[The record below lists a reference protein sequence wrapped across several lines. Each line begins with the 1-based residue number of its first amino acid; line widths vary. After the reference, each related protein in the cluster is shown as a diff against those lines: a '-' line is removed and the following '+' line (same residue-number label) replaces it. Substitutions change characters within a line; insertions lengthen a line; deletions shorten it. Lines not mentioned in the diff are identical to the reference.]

1 MNMNRKVVAIH
12 QPNFFPWLGYFDKIA
27 RSDVFILMDNV
38 QFPKKGGTW
47 SNRVQLA
54 VNGKASW
61 VTMPIVRSFH
71 GNRNINEIQID
82 NATSWRENLL
92 KTVQN
97 NYGRAPFFKQVF
109 PLFTDLVNNPTDRLA
124 EYNKAAINVLAKAVG
139 LDISK
144 LVIGSTLK
152 VEGAAT
158 DLLINMTRALGG
170 TAYLAGGGAGGYQE
184 DKKFVTAGIEL
195 IYQNFVHPTYPQC
208 NTAEFISGLSIIDA
222 LMNVGFDGVKAM
234 FAGDTSTSR

>member
-1 MNMNRKVVAIH
+1 MNMNRKIVAIH
-12 QPNFFPWLGYFDKIA
+12 QPTFFPWLGFFDKIA
-27 RSDVFILMDNV
+27 RSDVFILLDDV

-61 VTMPIVRSFH
+61 VTMPVVRSFH
-71 GNRNINEIQID
+71 GTRIIKEMKID
-82 NATSWRENLL
+82 NSAPWRENLL

-109 PLFTDLVNNPTDRLA
+109 LLFTDLVNNPTDSLA
-124 EYNKAAINVLAKAVG
+124 DYNKAAINVLAKAVG

-144 LVIGSTLK
+144 LVIGSTLE

-158 DLLINMTRALGG
+158 DLLINMTRAVGG

-184 DKKFVTAGIEL
+184 DEKFAAAGIEL
-195 IYQNFVHPTYPQC
+195 IYQNFIHPTYPQY
-208 NTAEFISGLSIIDA
+208 NTSEFIPGLSIIDA

-234 FAGDTSTSR
+234 FAGATSTSK

>member
-1 MNMNRKVVAIH
+1 MNMNRKMVAIH

-27 RSDVFILMDNV
+27 HSDVFILMDNV

-47 SNRVQLA
+47 SNRVQM
-54 VNGKASW
+54 VIDGKAAW

-71 GNRNINEIQID
+71 GTRIIKDMKID
-82 NATSWRENLL
+82 NSTPWREKLL
-92 KTVQN
+92 GTVQMD
-97 NYGRAPFFKQVF
+97 YARAPFFRQVF

-124 EYNKAAINVLAKAVG
+124 EYNKTAINVLAKAVG

-144 LVIGSTLK
+144 LVIGSTVE

-158 DLLINMTRALGG
+158 DLLINITRAVGG

-184 DKKFVTAGIEL
+184 DEKFAAAGIEL

-222 LMNVGFDGVKAM
+222 LMNVGFDGVKSIL
-234 FAGDTSTSR
+234 AGDTSTSR